1 MKKTIIAA
9 ALALLFGAHSASAF
23 GIFDNLNY
31 QARLGYNIGGTMP
44 MGMPASIRG
53 LDSYK
58 PRPSFTLALDAYK
71 PLTKKWGMMA
81 GFHFQTK
88 AMETDARVKSYSMEM
103 RQGGESLSGLF
114 TGNVVTKT
122 SQLVV
127 TLPLQATFNV
137 SDAVRLKFGPY
148 FSYALNND
156 FSGYAYDGYLREGD
170 PTGQKVEL
178 GHNEGERGDY
188 DFSSDMRHWHFGF
201 DFGADWYFSHR
212 FGAYADVQWGMSGV
226 FRKEFKIIEQTMYP
240 VYATLGVMYKLK

>member
-156 FSGYAYDGYLREGD
+156 FRVTPTMAICARATQPDRRWNSDTTRVSVATTTSQAICATGTSASTSV
-170 PTGQKVEL
+170 PTGTSRIASAL
-178 GHNEGERGDY
+178 
-188 DFSSDMRHWHFGF
+188 MPTC
-201 DFGADWYFSHR
+201 
-212 FGAYADVQWGMSGV
+212 SGV
-226 FRKEFKIIEQTMYP
+226 CRECSARSSRPLSRPCTP
-240 VYATLGVMYKLK
+240 CTLRSV

>member
-103 RQGGESLSGLF
+103 RQGGESLSGL
-114 TGNVVTKT
+114 K
-122 SQLVV
+122 
-127 TLPLQATFNV
+127 P
-137 SDAVRLKFGPY
+137 
-148 FSYALNND
+148 
-156 FSGYAYDGYLREGD
+156 
-170 PTGQKVEL
+170 
-178 GHNEGERGDY
+178 
-188 DFSSDMRHWHFGF
+188 
-201 DFGADWYFSHR
+201 
-212 FGAYADVQWGMSGV
+212 GV
-226 FRKEFKIIEQTMYP
+226 YITRDKKIII
-240 VYATLGVMYKLK
+240 K

>member
-114 TGNVVTKT
+114 TYNVVTKT

-170 PTGQKVEL
+170 PTGQK
-178 GHNEGERGDY
+178 RGA
-188 DFSSDMRHWHFGF
+188 RTQRG
-201 DFGADWYFSHR
+201 
-212 FGAYADVQWGMSGV
+212 
-226 FRKEFKIIEQTMYP
+226 
-240 VYATLGVMYKLK
+240 

>member
-88 AMETDARVKSYSMEM
+88 AME
-103 RQGGESLSGLF
+103 
-114 TGNVVTKT
+114 
-122 SQLVV
+122 
-127 TLPLQATFNV
+127 
-137 SDAVRLKFGPY
+137 
-148 FSYALNND
+148 
-156 FSGYAYDGYLREGD
+156 
-170 PTGQKVEL
+170 
-178 GHNEGERGDY
+178 
-188 DFSSDMRHWHFGF
+188 RH
-201 DFGADWYFSHR
+201 
-212 FGAYADVQWGMSGV
+212 
-226 FRKEFKIIEQTMYP
+226 T
-240 VYATLGVMYKLK
+240 VYAAAMGAGRNTLRNTRPATRLTIFS